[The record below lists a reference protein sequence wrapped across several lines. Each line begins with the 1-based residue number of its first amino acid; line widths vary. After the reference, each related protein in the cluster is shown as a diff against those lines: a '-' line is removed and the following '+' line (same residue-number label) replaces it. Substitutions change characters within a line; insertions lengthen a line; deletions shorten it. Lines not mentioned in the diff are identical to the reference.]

1 MHQFS
6 DEPVERSKSEKSF
19 LQALENLYAR
29 MFNGEDLRSEEEKML
44 DTIRMAHDEW
54 KNAEAF
60 FQDVTDPDL
69 IDHAIYRVQAAKT
82 KYRYLMK
89 LAREM
94 GIKQQ
99 NFQ

>member
-6 DEPVERSKSEKSF
+6 DEPMERSKSERGF

-44 DTIRMAHDEW
+44 DIIRMAHDEW

-94 GIKQQ
+94 GIKQ

>member
-6 DEPVERSKSEKSF
+6 DEPMERSKSERNF
-19 LQALENLYAR
+19 IQTLENLYAR
-29 MFNGEDLRSEEEKML
+29 MFSGEDLRSEEEKML

-82 KYRYLMK
+82 NIAIL
-89 LAREM
+89 
-94 GIKQQ
+94 
-99 NFQ
+99 